1 MSIWMEHDE
10 TDWKDTYADLD
21 VLGEEEIIYVDEIG
35 AVDKVQHTNAI
46 TLKFSYPSVYTIDL
60 FYDDLGIYQRYSKE
74 SDEVLTE
81 AIEYFCEDGIVS
93 ENMLNRYFDIEK
105 QGNSLVGVEKSG
117 STFAQDI
124 IEEYCDICG
133 AVESLITNI
142 CDGDSFEG
150 HWDDL
155 DSYDKET
162 VAKAMTEEA
171 GYTLVK
177 EGTYDN
183 DLIHFD
189 TD

>member
-10 TDWKDTYADLD
+10 TDWKDTCADLD
-21 VLGEEEIIYVDEIG
+21 VLGEEETIYVDEIG

-60 FYDDLGIYQRYSKE
+60 FYDDLGIYQHYAKE

-81 AIEYFCEDGIVS
+81 AIEFLCDDGIIPD
-93 ENMLNRYFDIEK
+93 NALNAYFDVEK
-105 QGNSLVGVEKSG
+105 QGNDLVGIEKDEEC
-117 STFAQDI
+117 FARDV
-124 IEEYCDICG
+124 IEVYCNRCVGIPP
-133 AVESLITNI
+133 LFTNF
-142 CDGDSFEG
+142 CDGDSFEEY
-150 HWDDL
+150 WDDL

-177 EGTYDN
+177 EGKYDA
-183 DLIHFD
+183 
-189 TD
+189 